1 MADAAHHHCTRPWYL
16 RPPVLVLGVV
26 LLGLAAFGIVEFSNR
41 PNPAAL
47 TYSDFLAQLDAG
59 NVASVS
65 FNGTLVDGKFKRPVG
80 QAATNETAE
89 KSIFR
94 SEVPTI
100 GDPTL
105 LPELRQ
111 QHVIIDVVTSS
122 GWLSWLGRLPWPMV
136 LLLAFILVAGLIRLV
151 RGKKTATSSVMPTHP
166 MIGLITGL
174 FGNKDQGQ
182 SAGEAAKAPPSA
194 SAR

>member
-1 MADAAHHHCTRPWYL
+1 MADAVHHHCTRPWYL
-16 RPPVLVLGVV
+16 RPPVLVLGVI
-26 LLGLAAFGIVEFSNR
+26 LLGGAAFGIVEFSNR

-47 TYSDFLAQLDAG
+47 SYSDFLAQLDAG

-80 QAATNETAE
+80 QTVTNGTGE

-94 SEVPTI
+94 SEVPAI

-111 QHVIIDVVTSS
+111 QHVIIDVATSS

-136 LLLAFILVAGLIRLV
+136 VILAFILVAGLIRFV
-151 RGKKTATSSVMPTHP
+151 HGKKTDTSSVMPTHP
-166 MIGLITGL
+166 MVGLITGL
-174 FGNKDQGQ
+174 FGNKKSRTVG
-182 SAGEAAKAPPSA
+182 
-194 SAR
+194 R

>member
-1 MADAAHHHCTRPWYL
+1 MAL
-16 RPPVLVLGVV
+16 
-26 LLGLAAFGIVEFSNR
+26 S
-41 PNPAAL
+41 
-47 TYSDFLAQLDAG
+47 YSDFLAQLDAG

-65 FNGTLVDGKFKRPVG
+65 FNGTLVDGKFKRPVE
-80 QAATNETAE
+80 QAATNGTAD

-136 LLLAFILVAGLIRLV
+136 LLLAFILVAGLVRLV
-151 RGKKTATSSVMPTHP
+151 RGKRSTEGSAVTMPQMP
-166 MIGLITGL
+166 MMHLVSGL
-174 FGNKDQGQ
+174 FGKHAQGASGDSPVQ
-182 SAGEAAKAPPSA
+182 PKA
-194 SAR
+194 